1 MNDSHDDGSQCGDE
15 AQEGQVPPPNLLLP
29 TSTVPD
35 ERPPRSES
43 LNIIEQ
49 AYNDR
54 KARVSV
60 FLYSGIAIVAG
71 VNVVALLY
79 FFCSLA
85 PKFSDIDSV
94 YALYAFLIRGASITL
109 FDICGTYAGVK
120 LIKAAERL
128 TLPTGTGA
136 EQIRALTGETEP
148 KANYLD
154 LIKMLDKLQRKS
166 TED

>member
-1 MNDSHDDGSQCGDE
+1 MSTPTDDNTSDLITDELQPVPTGSNPLSP
-15 AQEGQVPPPNLLLP
+15 A
-29 TSTVPD
+29 S
-35 ERPPRSES
+35 
-43 LNIIEQ
+43 NIIEL

-54 KARVSV
+54 KARVST
-60 FLYSGIAIVAG
+60 FLYSGIAIVAV
-71 VNVVALLY
+71 VNLAALLY

-85 PKFSDIDSV
+85 PQFGEIDSI

-136 EQIRALTGETEP
+136 EQIRALTGEREP
-148 KANYLD
+148 KNSLESV
-154 LIKMLDKLQRKS
+154 LKTLEKLQRKS
-166 TED
+166 TDD